1 MNAGLSIRQLPL
13 PLPVRSEQGAADFLV
28 ADSNREALRWLDRW
42 PDWPGGSLLLYGPEA
57 SGKTHLASIW
67 AARAGADVV
76 AADHMNL
83 DRALALN
90 RPMAVDDIE
99 RASQPNVLFH
109 LLNTARARGLSLVL
123 VARRPPSAW
132 TTGLADLDSRLRALP
147 GIRLAPPDD
156 ALLSGLAVKLFADR
170 QIIVSDT
177 VLAYMLARLERSC
190 AAVAAAVSAL
200 DEAALVQQRPITVP
214 LARAVLQLS
223 DDD

>member
-1 MNAGLSIRQLPL
+1 MSDGQSVRQLPL

-28 ADSNREALRWLDRW
+28 TDSNREALRWLDRW
-42 PDWPGGSLLLYGPEA
+42 PDWPGGSLLLHGPEA

-76 AADHMNL
+76 AAKHVSL
-83 DRALALN
+83 DRALTLA
-90 RPMAVDDIE
+90 RPLAIDDIDG
-99 RASQPNVLFH
+99 ASQPNVLFH
-109 LLNTARARGLSLVL
+109 LLNTARAHGLSLLL
-123 VARRPPSAW
+123 VAKLPATAW

-147 GIRLAPPDD
+147 GVRLTAPDD

-170 QIIVSDT
+170 QIIVPDA
-177 VLAYMLARLERSC
+177 VLAYMLPRLERSC

-200 DEAALVQQRPITVP
+200 DEAALVQKRPITVP